1 MVFVPHNTMNRLWTT
16 SSGSIPVPVPI
27 VADSPAAATA
37 PQILRSRP
45 LQPIDPNSRRS
56 SEAS

>member
-1 MVFVPHNTMNRLWTT
+1 MVFVPHSTMNRLWTT
-16 SSGSIPVPVPI
+16 CSGSMPVPQPI

-45 LQPIDPNSRRS
+45 LQPIDPNRRRS
-56 SEAS
+56 SEAV